1 MVNRV
6 DNSNIYA
13 NSYTPGTGQRKKV
26 DAAGVPAFLL
36 DHDERGVVWER
47 SRDEK
52 TDGNET
58 VLNDKLPRGKKDTYE
73 SHIAEPEKKDETESG
88 NTDALIENI
97 SNFLKSLFKKIL
109 DFVWYGNDETKTEES
124 GDNVYEEAE
133 NQEVGLSPDLEKA
146 SEEIKKSES
155 EKSGLKK
162 SDKRNPAF
170 EIPVPEGTP
179 AHNTSIITYYDRRGR
194 IVKPDDLDTRR
205 ILFNETL
212 DMRSMPENTAGT
224 GNICSRI
231 FDR

>member
-97 SNFLKSLFKKIL
+97 SIFLKSLFKKIL
-109 DFVWYGNDETKTEES
+109 DFVWYGNDETKKEES

-133 NQEVGLSPDLEKA
+133 NQEVGLSTDLEKA
-146 SEEIKKSES
+146 SEEIKKSESEKSES

-212 DMRSMPENTAGT
+212 EREIDAGEY
-224 GNICSRI
+224 GRY
-231 FDR
+231 RKYM